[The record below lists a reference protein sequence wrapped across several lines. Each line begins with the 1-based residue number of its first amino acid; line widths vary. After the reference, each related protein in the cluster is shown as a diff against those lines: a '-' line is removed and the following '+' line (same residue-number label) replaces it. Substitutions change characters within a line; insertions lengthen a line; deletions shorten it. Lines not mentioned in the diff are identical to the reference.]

1 MVDISSMDKVLNSV
15 YLDVVSECLNER
27 TSAFYKK
34 IEKTSSNIY
43 GKEIVF
49 PCRFGING
57 GVACSGE
64 TSALPSPGSATLVQ
78 FKSSLANV
86 YGNMEISDKVL
97 RVSDGGAN
105 VVDVLNYEVDSL
117 LDAAKFNLRRMLFQP
132 GDGILTTL
140 SAAATG
146 VNTVSVTSTKNL
158 IEGMIVDF
166 IVSNAVVES
175 GYKITF
181 VDKAQNT
188 VKFDKTVPSTV
199 TSGASITL
207 QGSYKA
213 EINGLPYLFTNGG
226 TNLYGNTRS
235 IIKYALPGEY
245 TAATIN
251 ADALQTVL
259 DGMEEN
265 GASQPDMIIGSY
277 AMRRKYINAMNT
289 AQLHIDTVENDG
301 FKAVSYNGIPI
312 YAEPFVADN
321 EMFFINTEDFTL
333 AQLADWSWVEG
344 STHEILRPI
353 YGKAAY
359 AATLVKYCNLIC
371 RRPKSQAKLT
381 YSGN

>member
-34 IEKTSSNIY
+34 IEKTSSDVY
-43 GKEIVF
+43 GKDISF

-57 GVACSGE
+57 GVACTGE
-64 TSALPSPGSATLVQ
+64 TSALPNPGSATLVH
-78 FKSSLANV
+78 FKSALANV

-97 RVSDGGAN
+97 RVSDGGGSA
-105 VVDVLNYEVDSL
+105 VDVLNYEVDSL
-117 LDAAKFNLRRMLFQP
+117 LDAAKFNLRRMLFQT
-132 GDGILTTL
+132 GDGVLATL

-146 VNTVSVTSTKNL
+146 TNTVSVTSTKNL

-175 GYKITF
+175 GYKITL
-181 VDKAQNT
+181 VDKAQGT
-188 VKFDKTVPSTV
+188 VKFDKTVPVTV
-199 TSGASITL
+199 TSGASVTL

-213 EINGLPYLFTNGG
+213 EINGLPYLFSNGG
-226 TNLYGNTRS
+226 TSLYGNTRS
-235 IIKYALPGEY
+235 IIKFALPGEY
-245 TAATIN
+245 TSATID

-259 DGMEEN
+259 DGMEED

-277 AMRRKYINAMNT
+277 AMRRKFINSMNT

-301 FKAVSYNGIPI
+301 FKAISYNGIPI

-321 EMFFINTEDFTL
+321 DMYFINTEDFAL